1 MRHKITTKIAFLFA
15 FMFICSL
22 GTILKAQN
30 RSILISGV
38 VQNEFGKPLSGTV
51 VKSGNGENQTLTNVN
66 GEYKVTVDDG
76 SKSLIFSSP
85 DYRKRTEEIEERNQ
99 IDVKLRHGGDH
110 ADEVIQLGYTSQLRE
125 ETSGA
130 IATVSGKELEKSPIT
145 NLTQSF
151 SGRLSGLTT
160 MESYS
165 EPSRASTSLYVRG
178 ISAARTS
185 TPLIVIDGMVCSY
198 NSAQSLEYISPG
210 EIESVTVLKDA
221 STAAIYGIQGANGVI
236 IVTTKRGKQGELK
249 ISTRLDQSV
258 EQVTT
263 TPTIYSSAEYA
274 TMRNQAA
281 YNDGKGLNYFYS
293 DAEIAK
299 FNSGENSKL
308 YPNNNWYDRYM
319 KDFTTQQRVGIDAN
333 GGDEKAQFYSNINFM
348 HQGGM
353 FKTDQTNYDP
363 NGNDVWMNYR
373 SNVDVKL
380 NRYLKAYVHL
390 SGNIK
395 RERTSGTDISTIYG
409 SIFQLPPTM
418 YGPVTPQVV
427 DPNTGTVLAAGG
439 DVITTDIVASPTYG
453 LLNRTGYIR
462 HTVTN
467 INSHVGL
474 DLDMSFLTKGLS
486 MTGMFAYQTNS
497 VGHLSTTQD
506 YERYQ
511 RTTLK
516 DTLTFTKKGSNVNST
531 LAYSK
536 THSFYYHLSYKT
548 AMNYNR
554 TFGMHKVDGM
564 AYLFYQRL
572 TKTATTSPDCLPYN
586 RLSSGLEASY
596 GYDNRYLLK
605 FDLGYSGSEQYARGS
620 RYLTT
625 PAISGA
631 WVASNEAFMKDI
643 NWLSNLKLR
652 ASYGKTGNDQS
663 GLGRYT
669 YLDNVTV
676 GTGGNI
682 PSLQYTVTEG
692 QVANPYIQAEVSK
705 KQNYGIDLGLF
716 NSLTISV
723 DLFKERMENMVVS
736 AISTVPLYQGV
747 VLANYPDINSGI
759 FENKGYDITASY
771 TKVINKDLTVSVGGM
786 FSYVKNTIID
796 KSEALKD
803 EDYAYRKWEEG
814 FSYGQSFGYLVD
826 YSNGNGFFNSTDE
839 ITNSNLVYSFGTPR
853 VGDLKYQD
861 LNKDGKIDVKDKAP
875 IGTGTIPR
883 VTYSVSG
890 GLTYKSFDVSFLFQG
905 IGTYSSIYSGMGIYE
920 TSYSGVYGALH
931 RDAWTQERYENG
943 EKITAPALSLATS
956 TSHQSCDYYSYD
968 RSFLRLK
975 NLEIGYTLPASV
987 TKAISADK
995 VRFVL
1000 SGQNLFTWDKMKSK
1014 DFGPEGSYSAI
1025 PVYRV
1030 FNIGVSLDF

>member
-1 MRHKITTKIAFLFA
+1 MRYITRKKIVLFA

-22 GTILKAQN
+22 GTILNAQN
-30 RSILISGV
+30 PSTLVKGV
-38 VQNEFGKPLSGTV
+38 VQSEFGKPLSNVV

-66 GEYKVTVDDG
+66 GEYKLVVDDG
-76 SKSLIFSSP
+76 SKFLTFTVSG
-85 DYRKRTEEIEERNQ
+85 YNKKTEGIGTKGQ
-99 IDVKLRHGGDH
+99 IDVQLKPGGH
-110 ADEVIQLGYTSQLRE
+110 NSDEVIQLGYTSQLRGE
-125 ETSGA
+125 ISGA
-130 IATVSGKELEKSPIT
+130 VATVSGKELEKSPIT
-145 NLTQSF
+145 NLSQSF
-151 SGRLSGLTT
+151 AGRLSGLTT
-160 MESYS
+160 QETFS
-165 EPSRASTSLYVRG
+165 EPSRASTSLFIRG
-178 ISAARTS
+178 ISAARAS
-185 TPLIVIDGMVCSY
+185 TPVVVIDGMVCSY
-198 NSAQSLEYISPG
+198 NTAQTLEYISPG
-210 EIESVTVLKDA
+210 EIESVSILKDA
-221 STAAIYGIQGANGVI
+221 STEAIYGIQGANGLIVI
-236 IVTTKRGKQGELK
+236 TTKRGKQGDLK
-249 ISTRLDQSV
+249 VSTRIDQSI

-263 TPTIYSSAEYA
+263 VPAMYSSAEYA

-281 YNDGKGLNYFYS
+281 YNDGKGLNYFYT
-293 DAEIAK
+293 DNEIAK
-299 FNSGENSKL
+299 FSSGENRNL
-308 YPNNNWYDRYM
+308 YPNNNWYNMFM
-319 KDFTTQQRVGIDAN
+319 KDLTTQQRVGIDAS
-333 GGDEKAQFYSNINFM
+333 GGNEQVQFYSNVNFM

-353 FKTDQTNYDP
+353 FKTDQTKYNP
-363 NGNDVWMNYR
+363 NGNDVWVNYR
-373 SNVDVKL
+373 TNVDMKL
-380 NRYLKAYVHL
+380 NRYLRAFVHL

-395 RERTSGTDISTIYG
+395 RERTSGTDINTVYG

-418 YGPVTPQVV
+418 YGPVTPNVV
-427 DPNTGTVLAAGG
+427 DPNSGIVLAPGG
-439 DVITTDIVASPTYG
+439 DVITTDVVASPTYG

-474 DLDMSFLTKGLS
+474 DLDMDFLSKGLS
-486 MTGMFAYQTNS
+486 LTGMFAYQTNS
-497 VGHLSTTQD
+497 VGHLNTTQD

-516 DTLTFTKKGSNVNST
+516 DTLTFAEKGSNTNST
-531 LAYSK
+531 LVYAK

-554 TFGMHKVDGM
+554 TFGLHKVGGM
-564 AYLFYQRL
+564 AYLFYQSL

-586 RLSSGLEASY
+586 RLSSGFEASY
-596 GYDNRYLLK
+596 GYDNRYLFK

-631 WVASNEAFMKDI
+631 WVASNEAFMKDL

-663 GLGRYT
+663 GLSRYS

-676 GTGGNI
+676 GGGGNI
-682 PSLQYTVTEG
+682 SSLQYTITEG

-716 NSLTISV
+716 NSLSV
-723 DLFKERMENMVVS
+723 SFDLFKERMTNMVVT
-736 AISTVPLYQGV
+736 ATSTVPLYQGV
-747 VLANYPDINSGI
+747 VLADYPDVNSGT
-759 FENKGYDITASY
+759 FENKGYDITANY
-771 TKVINKDLTVSVGGM
+771 TKAINKGLTVSVGGM

-803 EDYAYRKWEEG
+803 EDYTYRKWQEG
-814 FSYGQSFGYLVD
+814 YSYGQTFGYLVD
-826 YSNGNGFFNSTDE
+826 YSNGNGFFNSKDE
-839 ITNSNLVYSFGTPR
+839 ITNSNLIYSFGTPR

-883 VTYSVSG
+883 IAYAFSG
-890 GLTYKSFDVSFLFQG
+890 GLTYKSFDFSFLFQG
-905 IGTYSSIYSGMGIYE
+905 VGTYSSIYSGMGIYE

-931 RDAWTQERYENG
+931 QNAWTQERYDKG
-943 EKITAPALSLATS
+943 EKISAPALSLTTS
-956 TSHQSCDYYSYD
+956 TSHQTSDYYNYD

-975 NLEIGYTLPASV
+975 NLEVGYTLPVSL

-995 VRFVL
+995 VRFIL
-1000 SGQNLFTWDKMKSK
+1000 SCQNLFTWDKMKSK
-1014 DFGPEGSYSAI
+1014 DFGPEGSYSSI